1 MRTPPSKTVP
11 VPSTQTAAAPSRAR
25 FLTNGRR
32 RDTATPQLTSRERSL
47 LALLETELSYTQ
59 IATRLGMRPNTMK
72 SHIKNIFEKTG
83 VRSRHAVVAWHLRRL
98 LTPQGD

>member
-1 MRTPPSKTVP
+1 MRTPSSKTVP
-11 VPSTQTAAAPSRAR
+11 VPSRKTADAPSRAR

-32 RDTATPQLTSRERSL
+32 RDTATSQLTSRERSL

-72 SHIKNIFEKTG
+72 SHMKSIFAKLG
-83 VRSRHAVVAWHLRRL
+83 VHSRHGAVAWHLRRL